1 MRRFPPNLLAAGLL
15 VVGLLAGGCGGSGDN
30 EPGAAATSST
40 TSAPTTTAPSTA
52 ASSTTTTLDTSPRTT
67 LVVESDPDT
76 LAATIA
82 DAERELR
89 SPDLT
94 DAAARQSAMLAQEA
108 YRAISIQP
116 ELTEAVVAA
125 VPADLRDA
133 VRANAE
139 ATTELRRLTKPAKA
153 LPAWRIVAPAPA
165 DELYGYYRAA
175 ETEFGVPWAYLA
187 AIHLVETRMGRIR
200 GTSTAGAR
208 GPMQFIPSTWEAFG
222 EGDIESNRDSIRAA
236 ARYLKHNGA
245 PRKMAN
251 ALYNYNHSDRYVRAV
266 TLHAEVMLA
275 NEQAASSAGRSG
287 GAPGAYRGYH
297 QWQVWY
303 RLPDGDVM
311 LPEGWSN
318 TG

>member
-1 MRRFPPNLLAAGLL
+1 
-15 VVGLLAGGCGGSGDN
+15 
-30 EPGAAATSST
+30 
-40 TSAPTTTAPSTA
+40 
-52 ASSTTTTLDTSPRTT
+52 
-67 LVVESDPDT
+67 

-94 DAAARQSAMLAQEA
+94 DGAARESAMLAQEA

-125 VPADLRDA
+125 VPTDLRDA

-175 ETEFGVPWAYLA
+175 EAEFGVPWAYLA

-208 GPMQFIPSTWEAFG
+208 GPMQFNPT
-222 EGDIESNRDSIRAA
+222 
-236 ARYLKHNGA
+236 
-245 PRKMAN
+245 PRE
-251 ALYNYNHSDRYVRAV
+251 
-266 TLHAEVMLA
+266 T
-275 NEQAASSAGRSG
+275 SSRIGIRSG
-287 GAPGAYRGYH
+287 RRPVTSSTTAHPRRWPTRSTTTTTPTATCGR
-297 QWQVWY
+297 
-303 RLPDGDVM
+303 
-311 LPEGWSN
+311 
-318 TG
+318 